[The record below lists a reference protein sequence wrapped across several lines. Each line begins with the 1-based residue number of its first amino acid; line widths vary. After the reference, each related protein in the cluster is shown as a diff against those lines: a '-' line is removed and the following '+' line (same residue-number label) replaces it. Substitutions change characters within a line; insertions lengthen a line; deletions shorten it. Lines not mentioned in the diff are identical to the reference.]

1 MNKERLT
8 ILAESLGISPSK
20 LSKSLGK
27 SEAYIRTMS
36 GAAGSDLIGEILRM
50 YPQVNAYWLILGE
63 GAVFKTNAG
72 ATIGDGSTVSE
83 CNITGGSINNSITIQ
98 APPAG
103 YEKIIKPDGTTIVQR
118 MGLAENSQQAT
129 GLQEKIDFLQSTIES
144 LKETVKAQNFT
155 IELLREKDRKDRTN
169 QQ

>member
-8 ILAESLGISPSK
+8 VLAEALGISPSK

-36 GAAGSDLIGEILRM
+36 GAAGSDLIGEILRK

-63 GAVFKTNAG
+63 GDVFKTNSG
-72 ATIGDGSTVSE
+72 VTIGDDNAVSG
-83 CNITGGSINNSITIQ
+83 CNINGGSINNSITIQ
-98 APPAG
+98 APPEG
-103 YEKIIKPDGTTIVQR
+103 YEKITKPDGTTIVQR
-118 MGLAENSQQAT
+118 IGLAENSQQTAS
-129 GLQEKIDFLQSTIES
+129 LQEKIAFLQSTIDS

-155 IELLREKDRKDRTN
+155 IDLLREKDRSG